1 LRHLL
6 DPKCESA
13 NTFEDII
20 NEIKTA
26 KSFCLT
32 KRNSLPSDHLKDN
45 TKKADNSHSTQKCQV
60 YTVNSYFNDDF
71 LDKQQ
76 AKSRHVTFADK
87 YDFGKN
93 DLKSFNSDSSKIKI
107 DKDQLIQKIL
117 QNNSNSVEKLNNTHG
132 KQPNTK
138 DVCKHVEIPMQE
150 YEEIKKDLKSLQN
163 ENRELKK

>member
-1 LRHLL
+1 M
-6 DPKCESA
+6 
-13 NTFEDII
+13 
-20 NEIKTA
+20 
-26 KSFCLT
+26 
-32 KRNSLPSDHLKDN
+32 
-45 TKKADNSHSTQKCQV
+45 
-60 YTVNSYFNDDF
+60 NSYFNDDF